1 MTAVTPH
8 ESALLQ
14 AAQTALLMRA
24 SMMPRRDA
32 MSRMSG
38 ITDAQYIFLK
48 KKLLFKR

>member
-14 AAQTALLMRA
+14 AAQTADA
-24 SMMPRRDA
+24 SVDVSMMPRRDA

-38 ITDAQYIFLK
+38 ITDAQF
-48 KKLLFKR
+48 F